1 MKKAISDFADRQG
14 ILIEDN
20 FTFGE
25 WEALWIRRGRDLRG
39 FMKAADLVGAKIEA
53 IAAPD
58 DYLHRFGKPLT
69 WEAEELYSDGDE
81 AHEALIRSYLNNPDC
96 IMGLGSYELYERIFV
111 VTDKGTLEVYFEDED
126 LYITVDSADRSVY
139 AKNHDRYASFDVRKL
154 FGSVKGDTIT
164 GSWVMDRE
172 GKDEDDNDFD
182 IFKDQKPCITKLSL
196 ALESGRRLN
205 FSPYMDVFDF
215 ELVNP
220 DGNVAGISFAEVLR
234 CLK

>member
-25 WEALWIRRGRDLRG
+25 WEALRIRRGRDLRG

-69 WEAEELYSDGDE
+69 WEAE
-81 AHEALIRSYLNNPDC
+81 
-96 IMGLGSYELYERIFV
+96 
-111 VTDKGTLEVYFEDED
+111 D

-164 GSWVMDRE
+164 GYWVMDRE
-172 GKDEDDNDFD
+172 GKDEDDDDFD

-220 DGNVAGISFAEVLR
+220 DGNVAEISFAEVLR